1 MERRCSTADIDS
13 VRVQTGSARY
23 YEVSA
28 KDGTNIQE
36 MFTEIGKD
44 LYLISKKEQEEILPQ
59 Q

>member
-1 MERRCSTADIDS
+1 M
-13 VRVQTGSARY
+13 RVQTGSVKY

-59 Q
+59 